1 MSSTVI
7 DAGCQSGLPLGK
19 SALKA
24 ALLSFIPGLGQLYN
38 GEKRKGILFLDATVV
53 NFLLLLL
60 IVFNE
65 PIVGGITEICSQFH
79 VKANVSVIEAVR
91 HAHLGSPASWV
102 LFSLMAL
109 FGMYA
114 IRDAYT
120 FANLA
125 NLVNLTG
132 RKSST
137 LKYPNHLIGLTE
149 TSSGVYLAHFA
160 LLITCLWFAACFTSK
175 APIERNSVVIEFI
188 PEQAPTDMKPP
199 ADTERQSIR
208 DSIDSG
214 RHDFWRDIVA
224 PEAACDPIEPS
235 AASAAAPSPNNVRP
249 QPAIDPIPGAPQP
262 NLQEL
267 VALTTPTIRPTPVP
281 SHVEANKPTAGDP
294 MPSQAKPAMV
304 KYISGN
310 KVSDLPLATNHPDDT
325 QSPQA
330 VPDGA
335 TSGGASPNTVPHPKN
350 PATGGNIAAPG
361 PVATMKHP
369 SSVDNATPVA
379 VLPGGNPSG
388 SAVSNNSAMPTTKP
402 GQGATVTGDN
412 DNAMAPVSNDRGVLG
427 NTRPNAVD
435 GPDSLASKGVDPEFS
450 AFMGQLAKIIKKHWY
465 PPRTGSSNASVMFEL
480 RKDGTMRD
488 LRMSQSSNSTLIDGS
503 ALAAVRNAQPFFPVL
518 PKGAPEAVDIEFTFE
533 YNNVI
538 IY

>member
-1 MSSTVI
+1 MSSTVM
-7 DAGCQSGLPLGK
+7 DACELPVGK

-38 GEKRKGILFLDATVV
+38 GEKRKGILFLDATIV
-53 NFLLLLL
+53 NFLLFLL

-65 PIVGGITEICSQFH
+65 PIVGGITGMCSQFH
-79 VKANVSVIEAVR
+79 VKANVSVLEAVR
-91 HAHLGSPASWV
+91 YAHLGSPASWV

-114 IRDAYT
+114 IRDAYCYT
-120 FANLA
+120 VRRTEKA
-125 NLVNLTG
+125 
-132 RKSST
+132 KI
-137 LKYPNHLIGLTE
+137 KYPNHLIGLTE

-160 LLITCLWFAACFTSK
+160 LLIACLCGAACFSVK

-188 PEQAPTDMKPP
+188 PEQMETDRKPP
-199 ADTERQSIR
+199 EDTERQSIR

-214 RHDFWRDIVA
+214 HHDYWRDIVA
-224 PEAACDPIEPS
+224 PEAASDPVEPS

-267 VALTTPTIRPTPVP
+267 VALTTPTVRATPVP

-294 MPSQAKPAMV
+294 IPSQTKPAMV
-304 KYISGN
+304 QYVSGN
-310 KVSDLPLATNHPDDT
+310 TISTLPIASSNTNKTDASHV
-325 QSPQA
+325 
-330 VPDGA
+330 VPEGT
-335 TSGGASPNTVPHPKN
+335 TSGGATPNTMQNPKN

-388 SAVSNNSAMPTTKP
+388 SAATQNSAMPTTKP
-402 GQGATVTGDN
+402 GQGSTMTGDN
-412 DNAMAPVSNDRGVLG
+412 DNAMAPISNDRGVLG
-427 NTRPNAVD
+427 NTKPNAVD
-435 GPDSLASKGVDPEFS
+435 GPDSVASKGVDPEFS

-465 PPRTGSSNASVMFEL
+465 PPREGSSNASVIFEL

-488 LRMSQSSNSTLIDGS
+488 LRMSASSNSNVVDAS

-533 YNNVI
+533 YNNMTRTWNGDST
-538 IY
+538 Y